1 MHPADHAR
9 LDRPSVDPTADVLGS
24 PADRLFIYIM
34 GSHNV
39 LFSPISLVKKS
50 SLVLLIQYRI
60 YISMVER
67 STADCTHA

>member
-9 LDRPSVDPTADVLGS
+9 LDRPSVDPTADVLGR

-39 LFSPISLVKKS
+39 LFSPISLVEKKFPCFIDTIS
-50 SLVLLIQYRI
+50 HI
-60 YISMVER
+60 YI
-67 STADCTHA
+67 DG